1 MDDKKC
7 SVCSMEVEDVK
18 MHVKEEADKKDEG
31 HLAAWKMMQ
40 EHMGKDDH
48 TGHSH

>member
-7 SVCSMEVEDVK
+7 SVCSMEVDDVK

-40 EHMGKDDH
+40 EHEHD
-48 TGHSH
+48 GHNH